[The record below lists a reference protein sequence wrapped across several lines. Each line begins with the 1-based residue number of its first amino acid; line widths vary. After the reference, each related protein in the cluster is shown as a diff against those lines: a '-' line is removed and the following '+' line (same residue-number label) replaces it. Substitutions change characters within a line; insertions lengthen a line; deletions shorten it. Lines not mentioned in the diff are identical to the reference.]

1 MKTKQL
7 SFLIL
12 ILVFCYSCQQEQ
24 RMTNNGYPGFN
35 NMIDGYYQHYYDY
48 PKSLDSLI
56 TVMESRRPYIDGS
69 FLSSYELTL
78 NNLKT
83 DKGRIQWH
91 LFEDDLLNEELVVLK
106 GRDTIIHRVNTSRF
120 PCLGLLLD
128 GFKDCYYDY
137 PTTLQG
143 LLEYSKAVG
152 YVKEGQFKNCD
163 SVTIYNLISS
173 QEKGLLKWEKDE
185 NGLLVMINND
195 TIDFLSPYSPCELS
209 PFDKRHIHFFDSNKN
224 IVFSN
229 QLEIEFKKGIYSIQ
243 MEFPVIYEEEKGNY
257 HILQYQRDLGLKLYC
272 ENDYSPQDQM
282 WFEAIHDFVSKF
294 AIDND
299 LNEIIFGVVYCN
311 KK

>member
-1 MKTKQL
+1 MKINR
-7 SFLIL
+7 LIL
-12 ILVFCYSCQQEQ
+12 LFIVFISFYSCQQEHK
-24 RMTNNGYPGFN
+24 MTNSSYPGIN
-35 NMIDGYYQHYYDY
+35 NMIDGYFQHYYDY

-56 TVMESRRPYIDGS
+56 TVMDSRRPYIDDS
-69 FLSSYELTL
+69 LLSSYELTL
-78 NNLKT
+78 NNLKK
-83 DKGRIQWH
+83 DKGKIQWH
-91 LFEDDLLNEELVVLK
+91 LYEDDFLNEELVVLK
-106 GRDTIIHRVNTSRF
+106 GKDTIIHRVNSSRF

-143 LLEYSKAVG
+143 LLEYCKTVG

-185 NGLLVMINND
+185 KGLLVMINND
-195 TIDFLSPYSPCELS
+195 TIDFLSPYSPCDLS
-209 PFDKRHIHFFDSNKN
+209 PFEKRHIHFFDSNKN

-229 QLEIEFKKGIYSIQ
+229 QLETEFKKGVYSIQ
-243 MEFPVIYEEEKGNY
+243 MDFPVIYEEEKGNY
-257 HILQYQRDLGLKLYC
+257 HILKYQRDLGLKLYC
-272 ENDYSPQDQM
+272 ENDYSPQDQL
-282 WFEAIHDFVSKF
+282 WFEAINGFVSKF

-299 LNEIIFGVVYCN
+299 LDEIIFGVVYCN